1 MKGTVVKKCSSMW
14 EPGHCTHC
22 QQQFPG
28 YQIKQHEGKCVEQQ
42 QHELLQLL
50 KDKKKIDL
58 EVGWILSV
66 TLVDTFCAFLWFS
79 FCMPC
84 IPCTQFCLLPSQIFS
99 RKQSDSVAENNAP
112 TPKVVKVVNIVLEV
126 VEVVKEVVEVKEE
139 PYLEFAADDQTTDD
153 QSSKP
158 QICAKSLKGSLPA
171 SGSIE
176 TVQGFT
182 VLSIDDDDG
191 ETSLLKPSHHPNMVL
206 VVKHRCTCLQGRLL
220 SLAVQVH

>member
-1 MKGTVVKKCSSMW
+1 MPFCGFLSACS
-14 EPGHCTHC
+14 
-22 QQQFPG
+22 
-28 YQIKQHEGKCVEQQ
+28 V
-42 QHELLQLL
+42 
-50 KDKKKIDL
+50 
-58 EVGWILSV
+58 
-66 TLVDTFCAFLWFS
+66 
-79 FCMPC
+79 C
-84 IPCTQFCLLPSQIFS
+84 IPLYSFCLLFSQIFS
-99 RKQSDSVAENNAP
+99 RKQSDSVAKNCAKNNAP
-112 TPKVVKVVNIVLEV
+112 TSKVVKVVNIVLEV